1 MFLSRLQPTASSK
14 YSGTC
19 SSPACP
25 GPTKDFTSY
34 SISLSDVGIPPP
46 AFLQCALDDW
56 MATDTRQSTC
66 SLSLGQ
72 IVPGAPHYLG
82 SSITIIVGGKRSFT
96 KRQFVVGVPPFL
108 PISVEYFAQRGI
120 ITDASQ
126 IPHFVMMKGERF
138 ILMGMTFY
146 NGQHYR
152 GAVKSSEEGRSSLM
166 MGCGNGTV
174 LVLAFRKDH

>member
-82 SSITIIVGGKRSFT
+82 VVNYIHPVTSQVMQQYHYYCGGEEVVHKETVCGWRPSFSTNFSRILRS
-96 KRQFVVGVPPFL
+96 
-108 PISVEYFAQRGI
+108 
-120 ITDASQ
+120 
-126 IPHFVMMKGERF
+126 ERHHHRCF
-138 ILMGMTFY
+138 
-146 NGQHYR
+146 
-152 GAVKSSEEGRSSLM
+152 SDSSL
-166 MGCGNGTV
+166 CDDERRKVYFDGNDV
-174 LVLAFRKDH
+174 L